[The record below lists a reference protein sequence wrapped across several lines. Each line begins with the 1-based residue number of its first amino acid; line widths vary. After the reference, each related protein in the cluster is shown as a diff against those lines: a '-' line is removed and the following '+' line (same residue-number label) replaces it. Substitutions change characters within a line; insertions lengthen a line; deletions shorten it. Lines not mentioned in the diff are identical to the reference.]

1 MTISL
6 EKIQEMWKKDS
17 VIDIDNLHTE
27 SLNVPVLHAKY
38 YNIYNLVTELK
49 SRAEKQK
56 NIIRNKKYEYYSG
69 KADPEVYQENPLPKK
84 VRDKEAMQNYLN
96 ADGELSKASYSVDYC
111 NSMLK
116 YLDDILKMIHNR
128 TYHIKHSIDFMK
140 FQSGMGG

>member
-1 MTISL
+1 
-6 EKIQEMWKKDS
+6 
-17 VIDIDNLHTE
+17 
-27 SLNVPVLHAKY
+27 
-38 YNIYNLVTELK
+38 
-49 SRAEKQK
+49 
-56 NIIRNKKYEYYSG
+56 
-69 KADPEVYQENPLPKK
+69 
-84 VRDKEAMQNYLN
+84 MQNYLN